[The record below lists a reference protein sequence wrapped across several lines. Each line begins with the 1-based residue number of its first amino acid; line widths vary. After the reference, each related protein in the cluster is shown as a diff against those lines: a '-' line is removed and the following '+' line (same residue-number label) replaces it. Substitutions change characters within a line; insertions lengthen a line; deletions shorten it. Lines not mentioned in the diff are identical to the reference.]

1 MMYYLHIDLGDG
13 TVEYYCS
20 RDVNLLL
27 NMVKDRQDWTI
38 GDKPTEFPAADYL
51 EFEIKASS
59 DPVVSH

>member
-1 MMYYLHIDLGDG
+1 LGDG